1 MNTASAP
8 IIATT
13 SLSVLLHGV
22 VAVAL
27 LAGYAHTNSNEAV
40 GQGLEIELISSI
52 TVAEQHEADVPR
64 SQQVAERNNL
74 NAANPEKKIKTGH
87 TKILASLRSDK
98 VFTAIDDYDV
108 QQYDG
113 VLNEERS
120 IIQNT
125 DINDSNVSVL
135 QSTDASHNRHSIL
148 ELLHSSISNNKKY
161 PYLAQRQRREGITTV
176 SFVLN
181 PDGTIES
188 TRLINSSQTGSLDRA
203 ALSAVKGIEPFTV
216 AKEYLDKSEEFRIDV
231 VFDLL

>member
-22 VAVAL
+22 VFAAL
-27 LAGYAHTNSNEAV
+27 LAGYGQTSPNEAV

-52 TVAEQHEADVPR
+52 TAAEQHEIDVPHKQQIAEQKNIEDTVLEKR
-64 SQQVAERNNL
+64 NKTSQPKV
-74 NAANPEKKIKTGH
+74 
-87 TKILASLRSDK
+87 LASLRGDITMLDDFDMQRPDDVSHEDNSL
-98 VFTAIDDYDV
+98 VQID
-108 QQYDG
+108 
-113 VLNEERS
+113 NE
-120 IIQNT
+120 
-125 DINDSNVSVL
+125 NDSYSSVL

-161 PYLAQRQRREGITTV
+161 PYLAQRQRREGITTIA
-176 SFVLN
+176 FVLH
-181 PDGTIES
+181 PDGTIEN

-203 ALSAVKGIEPFTV
+203 ALSAVKGIEPFIV
-216 AKEYLDKSEEFRIDV
+216 AKEYLDQSEEFRIDV